1 MTQGADRTTKDDM
14 EPGADLRS
22 NFALP
27 RPSRTLT
34 ALTTSA
40 LALPGIAAPAGADA
54 PIERATAESSF
65 SYYFEDNLS
74 PGDFLDDGVGSRD
87 RFEVYTTQLRF
98 DLPVSK
104 RMDLGIDFLYE
115 DMSGASPW
123 FVVAEAGTGK
133 PLQVMS
139 GATIDDTRF
148 DAAVDLDFY
157 MDNGKDTMTGGV
169 SLEKDY
175 SSFHMGLGA
184 ERNYNDRNTV
194 FNTSL
199 AFSHDWVNPTDSDG
213 DITRPGSDTKWGID
227 LFAGIS
233 QILSRAS
240 IMQVTVNYK
249 HSQGFL
255 NDPYKLVATVGPADP
270 RLSDER
276 PDTHEQVS
284 ILLRYRHHFE
294 AINGSAH
301 ADYRFYAD
309 DWDVRSH
316 TVELAWY
323 QNIFEWLT
331 FAPTLRWYS
340 QSKADFYEAVLPAG
354 ARPSERSSDYRLSPY
369 GAVSLKGKLEVELL
383 DLFEYDPPRYLERI
397 GITEGFDLI
406 AGLSYERYLSDGDF
420 SVRSVSE
427 QDEAPG
433 LVQFQVIAFSLS
445 GRF

>member
-1 MTQGADRTTKDDM
+1 MDGADRTK
-14 EPGADLRS
+14 ADGSKRGVSLRPAY
-22 NFALP
+22 ALP

-40 LALPGIAAPAGADA
+40 LALPGIATPSNADA

-87 RFEVYTTQLRF
+87 RYEVYTKQLRF
-98 DLPVSK
+98 DLPVSE

-148 DAAVDLDFY
+148 DAAVDLDFF
-157 MDNGKDTMTGGV
+157 MDNGKDTMTSGF
-169 SLEKDY
+169 SLENDY
-175 SSFHMGLGA
+175 SSFHLGIGA
-184 ERNYNDRNTV
+184 ERNYNDKNTV
-194 FNTSL
+194 FNTSI

-213 DITRPGSDTKWGID
+213 DVTRPGSDTKWAID
-227 LFAGIS
+227 LFAGLS

-240 IMQVTVNYK
+240 IFQATINYK
-249 HSQGFL
+249 HSAGFL

-276 PDTHEQVS
+276 PDTREQVS
-284 ILLRYRHHFE
+284 ILFRYRYHFE
-294 AINGSAH
+294 ALNGSAH
-301 ADYRFYAD
+301 ADYQFYAD
-309 DWDVRSH
+309 DWDMRSH

-323 QNIFEWLT
+323 QTFLEKFT
-331 FAPTLRWYS
+331 FAPSLRWYS

-354 ARPSERSSDYRLSPY
+354 ARPSERSSDFRLSPY
-369 GAVSLKGKLEVELL
+369 GAVSIKGKIEVELL
-383 DLFEYDPPRYLERI
+383 DLFEYDPPRFLQHV

-427 QDEAPG
+427 SDEAPG
-433 LVQFQVIAFSLS
+433 LVNFQVIAFSLT